1 MKRFVLAGLA
11 AAVAAAFAIGPA
23 PAQAA
28 DKTIAFVVNGSS
40 SFWTIANKGTD
51 KAVSE
56 LKGYSVEF
64 KIPGQSSAAEQRQI
78 VEDMLARG
86 VAGIGISPVD
96 PDNSTALLNKA
107 AGQVPLFTFDSDA
120 PKSDRLLYIGTD
132 NVAAGVQAGE
142 LIKKT
147 LPDGGKIML
156 FVGTLGNANAR
167 ERVEGIKKAI
177 AGTKIEIV
185 DIRTDDIDFA
195 KAKRNVEDT
204 LTKYDDLAMLVGL
217 YSYNTPIIY
226 DAMKAAGKLGKIKVV
241 GFDEDPVTLR
251 GVQEGV
257 IEGTVVQQPFEFG
270 YQTVKLLAQYIEGD
284 KSFIPADH
292 LKIIPTRLIDS
303 SNVADFQKTMK
314 ELLKK

>member
-1 MKRFVLAGLA
+1 MKRLILTGLA
-11 AAVAAAFAIGPA
+11 AAVSAVLAIG

-28 DKTIAFVVNGSS
+28 DKTIAFVTNGSS
-40 SFWTIANKGTD
+40 DFWTIAHKGTD
-51 KAVSE
+51 KAVAE

-64 KIPGQSSAAEQRQI
+64 KIPGESSAAEQRRI

-86 VAGIGISPVD
+86 VAGIGISAVD
-96 PDNSTALLNKA
+96 PDNATALLNNA

-120 PKSDRLLYIGTD
+120 PKSNRLMYIGTD

-142 LIKKT
+142 LLKKA

-167 ERVEGIKKAI
+167 ERLEGIKKAI

-185 DIRTDDIDFA
+185 DTRTDDIDFA

-204 LTKYDDLAMLVGL
+204 LTKYDDLSALVGL

-226 DAMKAAGKLGKIKVV
+226 DAMKAAGKLNQIKIV
-241 GFDEDPVTLR
+241 GFDEDPVTLH
-251 GVQEGV
+251 GIQEGAIV
-257 IEGTVVQQPFEFG
+257 GTVVQQPFEFG
-270 YQTVKLLAQYIEGD
+270 YQTVKYLAQYIEGD

-292 LKIIPTRLIDS
+292 MKIIPTRIIDS

-314 ELLKK
+314 EMLGK

>member
-1 MKRFVLAGLA
+1 MKRLILAGLA
-11 AAVAAAFAIGPA
+11 AAVASVLAIGPA
-23 PAQAA
+23 TAA

-40 SFWTIANKGTD
+40 DFWTIAHKGTD

-96 PDNSTALLNKA
+96 PDNATALLNKA

-142 LIKKT
+142 L
-147 LPDGGKIML
+147 
-156 FVGTLGNANAR
+156 
-167 ERVEGIKKAI
+167 IKKAI

-257 IEGTVVQQPFEFG
+257 IEGTVVQQPYEFG

>member
-1 MKRFVLAGLA
+1 MKRLILTGLA
-11 AAVAAAFAIGPA
+11 AAVSAVLAIG

-28 DKTIAFVVNGSS
+28 DKTIAFVTNGSS
-40 SFWTIANKGTD
+40 DFWTIAHKGTD
-51 KAVSE
+51 KAVAE

-64 KIPGQSSAAEQRQI
+64 KIPGESSSAEQRRI

-86 VAGIGISPVD
+86 VAGIGISAVD
-96 PDNSTALLNKA
+96 PDNATALLNTA

-120 PKSDRLLYIGTD
+120 PKSNRLMYIGTD

-142 LIKKT
+142 LLKKA

-167 ERVEGIKKAI
+167 ERLEGIKKAI

-185 DIRTDDIDFA
+185 DTRTDDIDFA

-204 LTKYDDLAMLVGL
+204 LTKYDDLSALVGL

-226 DAMKAAGKLGKIKVV
+226 DAMKAAGKLGQIKIV
-241 GFDEDPVTLR
+241 GFDEDPVTLH

-257 IEGTVVQQPFEFG
+257 IVGTVVQQPFEFG

-292 LKIIPTRLIDS
+292 MKIIPTRIIDS
-303 SNVADFQKTMK
+303 SNVADFQAQMK